1 MEFRE
6 LKSLVTIYE
15 YGSFTKA
22 AEKLYISQP
31 AISVHIKSL
40 ENELKFKIFKRST
53 KGINLTA
60 KGYELY
66 EFAVRV
72 LAVEESFLK
81 KVNID
86 DDNFLK
92 IGASSIP
99 SAYLLPEIIKNF
111 KEKNETV
118 RFNITQGDSRDI
130 INLLNED
137 IIDVGFIGME
147 CDNKNI
153 VSKSFYKDEMVIIT
167 PNIKEF
173 RDLKDDMRDIKKIF
187 EMPFVMREEGSGT
200 KDKVEKMLDSIK
212 IDIEKLNIM
221 ARVKNQETII
231 NMVKNEIAVSIVSRK
246 SVEID
251 ENNKSILVFHL
262 PKKTSER
269 NLNIIYSNKKNKKK
283 VLKNFIDFVDDY
295 YN

>member
-40 ENELKFKIFKRST
+40 EEELKFKIFKRST
-53 KGINLTA
+53 KGITFTS

-66 EFAVRV
+66 EFALKV
-72 LAVEESFLK
+72 LAAEESFLK

-86 DDNFLK
+86 DDSFLK

-111 KEKNETV
+111 KEKNSHAS
-118 RFNITQGDSRDI
+118 FNIIQGDSRDI
-130 INLLNED
+130 INLLDEG
-137 IIDVGFIGME
+137 IIEVGFIGME

-153 VSKSFYKDEMVIIT
+153 ISKSFYKDEMVIIT
-167 PNIKEF
+167 PNTKEF
-173 RDLKDDMRDIKKIF
+173 KNLKEDIKDIKKIF
-187 EMPFVMREEGSGT
+187 TMPFVMREEGSGT

-212 IDIEKLNIM
+212 VDINKLNIM
-221 ARVKNQETII
+221 ARVKNQDTII

-246 SVEID
+246 SIED
-251 ENNKSILVFHL
+251 EENSKSVLVFHL
-262 PKKTSER
+262 PKKNSER
-269 NLNIIYSNKKNKKK
+269 NLNIIYSNKKIKKK
-283 VLKNFIDFVDDY
+283 ILKSFIEFVSDF
-295 YN
+295 NK

>member
-1 MEFRE
+1 
-6 LKSLVTIYE
+6 
-15 YGSFTKA
+15 
-22 AEKLYISQP
+22 
-31 AISVHIKSL
+31 
-40 ENELKFKIFKRST
+40 
-53 KGINLTA
+53 
-60 KGYELY
+60 
-66 EFAVRV
+66 
-72 LAVEESFLK
+72 
-81 KVNID
+81 
-86 DDNFLK
+86 
-92 IGASSIP
+92 
-99 SAYLLPEIIKNF
+99 
-111 KEKNETV
+111 
-118 RFNITQGDSRDI
+118 
-130 INLLNED
+130 
-137 IIDVGFIGME
+137 
-147 CDNKNI
+147 
-153 VSKSFYKDEMVIIT
+153 MVIIT

-173 RDLKDDMRDIKKIF
+173 RDLKDDMKDIKKIF

-246 SVEID
+246 SVEIE

>member
-118 RFNITQGDSRDI
+118 KFNITQGDSRDI

-246 SVEID
+246 SVEIE